1 MSQAIQNNMQF
12 IDQNNPLLAG
22 GPAKLDG
29 GTIESPATG
38 KMGVLTMRTSSGTLT
53 AMMDADSLRNWAK
66 FIDSL
71 ADEVEGKKH
80 LQPATMQDVAVLD
93 GSMPFRKC

>member
-1 MSQAIQNNMQF
+1 MTTPNNMQF

-53 AMMDADSLRNWAK
+53 AMMDAGSLRNWSK
-66 FIDSL
+66 FIEAL

-80 LQPATMQDVAVLD
+80 LATASPMDLQALS
-93 GSMPFRKC
+93 GSPFMKR